1 MSILSKVGAK
11 EKAKLDAKMKA
22 NADTKKKVMLGI
34 KSNDNNTNINT
45 KP

>member
-22 NADTKKKVMLGI
+22 NAVMLGI